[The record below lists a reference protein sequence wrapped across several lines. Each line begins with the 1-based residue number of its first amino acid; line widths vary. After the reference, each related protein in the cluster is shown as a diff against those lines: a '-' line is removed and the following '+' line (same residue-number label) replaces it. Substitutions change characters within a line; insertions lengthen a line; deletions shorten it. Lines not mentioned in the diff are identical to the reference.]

1 MKSHWKK
8 IIIFFF
14 AVWDAYNLWK
24 EKWWEIHFDFLLHLG
39 SLSLYMYIQHDVDI
53 CPCMILDGLC
63 KIASQEGLSALWNG
77 TAASII
83 LASNPSIQFMVYE
96 TIKRYFQ
103 QFFKSKASTTISIY
117 CSSCSIQS
125 RFTSISWYLIHA
137 SYFLFSNK

>member
-1 MKSHWKK
+1 
-8 IIIFFF
+8 
-14 AVWDAYNLWK
+14 
-24 EKWWEIHFDFLLHLG
+24 
-39 SLSLYMYIQHDVDI
+39 MYIQHDVDI
-53 CPCMILDGLC
+53 CPCLILDGLC

-125 RFTSISWYLIHA
+125 RFTSITWYLIHA
-137 SYFLFSNK
+137 SYFLFSNKQELSGFLYFIIGAISKMVATVATYPLQILQSRFRVSLW